1 MKFTAQ
7 DTKRVN
13 EGIKETQMLIDREES
28 FSFDLRKHEKVNTLK
43 NHLVYLNNVLINEEF

>member
-1 MKFTAQ
+1 MKFTAE

-28 FSFDLRKHEKVNTLK
+28 FSFDLRKHEKLNTLK